1 MTHALL
7 RSCVDRNKIRTQ
19 NRSQSPPQ
27 ISILVTLGYNG
38 SHWSQQRPGGE
49 LCYISFCC
57 PDPISSPVCEADQ
70 NEHLC
75 TTLCLLTRS
84 RMAATTG
91 TQWRGKNLSAKS
103 FQQLYPNQKLKMCPP
118 LLRWIHHSRF
128 SVLYVYILFL
138 TIFYILFVFPWPHL
152 TKNLA
157 SISAACVFKNN
168 NNV

>member
-118 LLRWIHHSRF
+118 PLEMDPSFQVFCSLCVHSIPHYLLYSLRF
-128 SVLYVYILFL
+128 SL
-138 TIFYILFVFPWPHL
+138 TTLNQKL
-152 TKNLA
+152 G
-157 SISAACVFKNN
+157 
-168 NNV
+168 